1 MRKIAKVVPDAKP
14 VLKEPT
20 LPTVIGRVAAIL
32 LGNAGDE
39 ITRKSAL
46 SQREM
51 ALLSEASWEQVNES
65 LKYLHN
71 KGAIRIDRH
80 RIIVREPSL
89 RKIAGLKADI
99 LSAET
104 VRGG

>member
-1 MRKIAKVVPDAKP
+1 MSDMSQVTPDNIPAM
-14 VLKEPT
+14 ENSSCQ
-20 LPTVIGRVAAIL
+20 TVIGRVAAIL

-39 ITRKSAL
+39 TTRKSAL

-51 ALLSEASWEQVNES
+51 ASLSETTWEQVNKS
-65 LKYLHN
+65 LIYLHK

-89 RKIAGLKADI
+89 RKIAGGFF
-99 LSAET
+99 S
-104 VRGG
+104 